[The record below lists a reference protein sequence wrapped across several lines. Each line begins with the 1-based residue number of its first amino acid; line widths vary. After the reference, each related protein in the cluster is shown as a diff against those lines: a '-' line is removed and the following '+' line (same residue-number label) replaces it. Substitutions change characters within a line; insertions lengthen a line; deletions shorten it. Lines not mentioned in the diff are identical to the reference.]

1 MPPSITSSWSR
12 AGRCA
17 GVGIVQPNQRG
28 RKVVPIRKVT
38 RENRADRDGPACGA
52 HPVGWLIGEG
62 DGVSDTDL
70 IRRASSG
77 DAEAAGLLWQEHR
90 RWVAAVVL
98 AHKPREAD
106 LEDLLQEV
114 ALTVVQKLNQLTE
127 PEAFKG
133 WLRAVAVNTARATG
147 RKQTRR
153 KGLLRLVRSEPD
165 QTADAK
171 AGHDYVDPAG
181 VERAERSK
189 KLIELVSELPEAY
202 RECVL
207 LRCVRG
213 MSHAQISAV
222 TGLPE
227 TTVETRIA
235 RGRRKLKELAQGGS
249 TAEAPKVV
257 SS

>member
-1 MPPSITSSWSR
+1 MS
-12 AGRCA
+12 
-17 GVGIVQPNQRG
+17 
-28 RKVVPIRKVT
+28 
-38 RENRADRDGPACGA
+38 E
-52 HPVGWLIGEG
+52 
-62 DGVSDTDL
+62 TDL
-70 IRRASSG
+70 IRRASAG

-90 RWVAAVVL
+90 PWVAAVVL

-114 ALTVVQKLNQLTE
+114 ALAVVEKLSQLSE
-127 PEAFKG
+127 PEAFRG

-153 KGLLRLVRSEPD
+153 RGLFRLARHEVAPRAHGDAEPL
-165 QTADAK
+165 
-171 AGHDYVDPAG
+171 
-181 VERAERSK
+181 RAEEAERNRR
-189 KLIELVSELPEAY
+189 LLELVAELPEAY

-213 MSHAQISAV
+213 MSHAQIAAV

-235 RGRRKLKELAQGGS
+235 RGRRTLKERARDGAGERRAVTS
-249 TAEAPKVV
+249 
-257 SS
+257 